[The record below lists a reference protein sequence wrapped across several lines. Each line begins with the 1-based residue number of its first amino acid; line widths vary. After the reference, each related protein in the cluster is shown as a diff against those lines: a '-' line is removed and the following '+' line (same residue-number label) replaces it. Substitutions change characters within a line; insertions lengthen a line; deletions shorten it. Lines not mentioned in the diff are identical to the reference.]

1 MNPLVYRQVAK
12 HLADLNRPEEAI
24 NLLGECIQGGV
35 GVFPCLVDMAYTAY
49 RFQGWEPASQLLAK
63 VVGVEPANPG
73 HWLRLCHARIE
84 AGDMAGAADGLR
96 HLKDELDRRGL
107 PAVPEGDDVFE
118 PMYLRLSELH
128 LAGRAEAA
136 DALADLL
143 AAGHP
148 FASRAAGSGAAGSE
162 ADAAAAPDAL
172 RRRLDE
178 AWRAWRAGETPAP
191 VFGRDGHGARH
202 GACPGFSGIRV
213 LMVMRRYFN
222 YTASSREHELFMMFR
237 RTAAALGIDLR
248 MVEGDAL
255 VMPYGHGWR
264 RQADALD
271 ATVAAIND
279 MRPDIV
285 IFDALCEQVALGEV
299 FGPEVC
305 KAVLGDLKRR
315 LGFRLV
321 GFYPDAWT
329 RNTRRALEAAR
340 GLADGWWTSSTAV
353 FDGEPAFDRRH
364 LNLPTPFDPSFY
376 PDRGPEAEGARAGA
390 RFFGSVAGYNYTRS
404 LWLRLM
410 ERKGTPCVFTAS
422 NHGAGPLGAEEDYQL
437 YADALMGCRVSL
449 NFSSRNLTTHITTGR
464 VFETV
469 LARALLLEEDNLA
482 TRNFFVPYVHYV
494 PFRSAQELDAAV
506 RLFLEDEPLRRR
518 MVEEAGAWMARN
530 YSPEA
535 VWRTVI
541 GFALGLPDPREVP

>member
-1 MNPLVYRQVAK
+1 LNPLVYRQVAK
-12 HLADLNRPEEAI
+12 HLAELNRPEEAI
-24 NLLGECIQGGV
+24 NLLGECIQGGI
-35 GVFPCLVDMAYTAY
+35 GVFPCLVDMAYHAY
-49 RFQGWEPASQLLAK
+49 RFQGWEPASQLLSK
-63 VVGVEPANPG
+63 VVGVEGANPG

-84 AGDMAGAADGLR
+84 AGDIAGAEAGLR
-96 HLKDELDRRGL
+96 HLSGELARRGL
-107 PAVPEGDDVFE
+107 PAIPEGDEVFE
-118 PMYLRLSELH
+118 PIYLRLSELH
-128 LAGRAEAA
+128 REGRTAAA
-136 DALADLL
+136 DALLDLL

-148 FASRAAGSGAAGSE
+148 FAARAAGSGADAEAGT
-162 ADAAAAPDAL
+162 DAL
-172 RRRLDE
+172 RRRLDAAWQAWE
-178 AWRAWRAGETPAP
+178 AGDTPLPA
-191 VFGRDGHGARH
+191 FSREAHGARH
-202 GACPGFSGIRV
+202 GACPDLSGVRV

-222 YTASSREHELFMMFR
+222 YTANSREHELFMMFR
-237 RTAAALGIDLR
+237 RTAAVAGIDLR

-271 ATVAAIND
+271 AVVEAIND

-285 IFDALCEQVALGEV
+285 IFDALCEQIALGET
-299 FGPEVC
+299 FGPDVHR
-305 KAVLGDLKRR
+305 AVLGDLKRR
-315 LGFRLV
+315 LGFKLV

-329 RNTRRALEAAR
+329 RNTRRALEAIR

-353 FDGEPAFDRRH
+353 FDGEPEFDRRH

-376 PDRGPEAEGARAGA
+376 PDRGPGIEAARTGA

-410 ERKGTPCVFTAS
+410 ERLGTPCAVTAS
-422 NHGAGPLGAEEDYQL
+422 NHGAGPLSAEEDYQR
-437 YADALMGCRVSL
+437 YADALMASRVSL

-469 LARALLLEEDNLA
+469 LARALLLEEDNRA

-494 PFRSAQELDAAV
+494 PFRSAPELDAAV

-518 MVEEAGAWMARN
+518 MVDAAGAWMAGN
-530 YSPEA
+530 YAPET

-541 GFALGLPDPREVP
+541 SFALGLPDPREAP

>member
-1 MNPLVYRQVAK
+1 MNPLVYRQVAR

-24 NLLGECIQGGV
+24 NLLGDCIQGGV
-35 GVFPCLVDMAYTAY
+35 GVFPCLVDMAYHAY
-49 RFQGWEPASQLLAK
+49 RFQGWEPASQLLSK
-63 VVGVEPANPG
+63 VVGVEGANPG

-84 AGDMAGAADGLR
+84 AGDLDGAAAGLKR
-96 HLKDELDRRGL
+96 LRDLLARQGL
-107 PAVPEGDDVFE
+107 PAVPEGDEVFE
-118 PMYLRLSELH
+118 PIYLRLSEMH
-128 LAGRAEAA
+128 REDRTAAA
-136 DALADLL
+136 DGLLDLL

-148 FASRAAGSGAAGSE
+148 FAARAVGDGADGDGTGDGLRRRIDDAWTAWEAGRTPPPAFSRAA
-162 ADAAAAPDAL
+162 
-172 RRRLDE
+172 
-178 AWRAWRAGETPAP
+178 
-191 VFGRDGHGARH
+191 HGARH
-202 GACPGFSGIRV
+202 GACPDDLSGIRV

-237 RTAAALGIDLR
+237 RTAAAAGIDLR

-264 RQADALD
+264 RQADAL
-271 ATVAAIND
+271 AAAVEAIND

-285 IFDALCEQVALGEV
+285 IFDALCEQMAIGEV
-299 FGPEVC
+299 FGPEVYRP
-305 KAVLGDLKRR
+305 VLGELKRR

-329 RNTRRALEAAR
+329 RNTRRALDAIR

-353 FDGEPAFDRRH
+353 FEGEPDFDRRH

-376 PDRGPEAEGARAGA
+376 PDRGPEAEAARAGA

-410 ERKGTPCVFTAS
+410 ERLGTPCAVTAS
-422 NHGAGPLGAEEDYQL
+422 NHGAGPLSAEEDYQR
-437 YADALMGCRVSL
+437 YADALMASRVSL

-469 LARALLLEEDNLA
+469 LARALLLEEDNRA
-482 TRNFFVPYVHYV
+482 TCNFFVPYVHYV
-494 PFRSAQELDAAV
+494 PFRSAPELDAAV

-518 MVEEAGAWMARN
+518 MVGAAGDWMARN

-535 VWRTVI
+535 VWRAVV
-541 GFALGLPDPREVP
+541 GFALGLPDPREAP